1 MAGKR
6 EHKRLVLDD
15 SSILRFRGK
24 TCYLIDASRVG
35 LGITFISDED
45 WPENM
50 TLEYVLPQGSVQ
62 GGAVRCLTVWESRMD
77 FFKLGCWET
86 VRRRGLK
93 FLDPESGNADMIY
106 RYSLTKAD
114 ENR

>member
-6 EHKRLVLDD
+6 EHERLVLDE
-15 SSILRFRGK
+15 SSILQFRDRA
-24 TCYLIDASRVG
+24 CYLIDASRVG

-45 WPENM
+45 WPENL

-62 GGAVRCLTVWESRMD
+62 RGVVRCCTIWESRMD

-93 FLDPESGNADMIY
+93 FLDPGSGNVDRLY
-106 RYSLTKAD
+106 HYSLTKAAED
-114 ENR
+114 R